1 MLFEQRFWAG
11 IRDGSVTV
19 TFRRWKRPQA
29 KAGNT
34 NRTPA
39 GIVHVDSVGVVDPA
53 RITNADA
60 RRSGFA
66 SAADVRAALR
76 GDADLPVYRIAFHLA
91 DAPDPRAELQQ
102 LADLTDDDIAELD
115 KRLDRLD
122 AASSHG
128 PWTRQTLQLIAER
141 PQVRAGDLADAVG
154 REMLPFKVDVRKL
167 KALGLTISFSPGYR
181 LSPRGEAY
189 LSRRLPSS

>member
-1 MLFEQRFWAG
+1 VLFEQRFWDG
-11 IRDGSVTV
+11 IRDGTVTV

-39 GIVHVDSVGVVDPA
+39 GIVRVDAVDVVDPA
-53 RITNADA
+53 KITKADA
-60 RRSGFA
+60 HRSGFA

-76 GDADLPVYRIAFHLA
+76 GDPVLPVYRVQFHL
-91 DAPDPRAELQQ
+91 DEAPDPRAELQQ
-102 LADLTDDDIAELD
+102 RADLTTDDIAELD

-122 AASSHG
+122 AVSSYG
-128 PWTRQTLQLIAER
+128 PWTRQTLALIATM
-141 PQVRAGDLADAVG
+141 PQVRAGDLAEAMG
-154 REMLPFKVDVRKL
+154 RERLEFKADVRKL

-189 LSRRLPSS
+189 LATR